1 MDFVLIHGFIFQY
14 LKNNSEF
21 RLVRRWAYVKLDSL
35 FIFPDHFNR
44 SSCLKVFL
52 KHSDVSVSYPH
63 NDTPWITI
71 TEYSGAVH
79 YLKPEVEQAFQTWL
93 TVIYKA
99 SKNETD
105 LVKHDQEYGLHRT
118 SQQMM
123 IPMGLQE
130 RRKLNQSSVTY
141 STAYPVDKNEATVSD
156 TLSPSFQFVGNT
168 HSNKTLEMN
177 DIYKRNSAYTN
188 ARSLSRSSQF
198 NFIPHEDKPP
208 PRPPRNPHPLHTVK
222 EHSTMRDDEI
232 VETKP
237 LTSVKHR
244 YPVTGLAKRMSIAA
258 SDLLGKSRDDLILL
272 LLQLNREKANLKR
285 WHEYFTYQI
294 DQIRL
299 VKGGTREARSDIAAI
314 QGELNDVIG
323 QLELSEPLIK
333 FLDNMIRMGDVYG
346 GDDVLFASE
355 YRRHLLPSHEIVPSN
370 PSLEFARDIEE
381 REVARVL
388 NSSVRHVHR
397 SESPLDENHFS
408 RPITPLS
415 PLNDLNTMNNSNSL
429 SIIPKLDNMPEPEE
443 IRLHRRRLEE
453 ELNNL
458 ENLCAPHQ
466 LIHNKLRDTQKAIRQ
481 NERNKSAEQSN
492 KFHSKAPS
500 ASLLRRLH
508 SEGIHHRQLKSA
520 NNSLRRKTLDGYD
533 NDDLY
538 DYIYKRPSTDFGHDP
553 QSSFRRLRSNSRN
566 NINHKEEFIDNKN
579 LDGIKKFQSIPDDLN
594 LLTRDSLYMQNKTK
608 PLQDER
614 HKPLNFSNPIDF
626 VKKSSA
632 RSRTYSGQRI
642 SPPATTTTTTTRVST
657 INNLLRKSFEL
668 PSKYAVDSEMV
679 GFIDRRMSR
688 KPFREYSSN
697 EIKNNN
703 EWNHNSRNRRS
714 FNATPTQDI
723 QDDLQDYSKSLLS
736 EQKRLYDENKNSSYD
751 SNKLKPSNY
760 DHSIRQKFDDLLE
773 DIDFPTVQ
781 SQYNKDILYED
792 DILRMKNSR
801 DRLEGDRV
809 SQARYDTKLSRN
821 RQPITVSEKIPSK
834 TSSLS
839 TYGQYLDTV
848 YANISQNYP
857 GSTLQ
862 RSELSSG
869 NMKQLDNQSTNR
881 SDYFPTHNSKRDT
894 LISNCSSISE
904 QNKIQP
910 IRKHLLPQTNTSLSE
925 YKSNLY
931 DSYGQRYRD
940 VDNPESTGSLESM
953 FTSQEPYTLE
963 ERRVTTARPLSR
975 EDFIRTNSNNNNN
988 QVNVITLRNKEDK
1001 INSLR
1006 NVLLRQSLT
1015 DSPVY
1020 NQNDDHIFN
1029 GNQATEKSA
1038 AVAERVRLITVK
1050 EQLAKEA
1057 AVTVAPYRKL
1067 PLM

>member
-21 RLVRRWAYVKLDSL
+21 RL
-35 FIFPDHFNR
+35 
-44 SSCLKVFL
+44 
-52 KHSDVSVSYPH
+52 
-63 NDTPWITI
+63 I

-105 LVKHDQEYGLHRT
+105 LVKHNQEYGLHRT
-118 SQQMM
+118 SQQMI

-208 PRPPRNPHPLHTVK
+208 PRPPRNPHALHTVK

-668 PSKYAVDSEMV
+668 PSKYAKNV
-679 GFIDRRMSR
+679 
-688 KPFREYSSN
+688 KKTFREYSSN

-714 FNATPTQDI
+714 FNAISTQDI
-723 QDDLQDYSKSLLS
+723 QDDLQDYSKSLHS

-781 SQYNKDILYED
+781 SQYNKDMLYED
-792 DILRMKNSR
+792 HILRMKSSR
-801 DRLEGDRV
+801 DRLQGDRV
-809 SQARYDTKLSRN
+809 SQAHYDAKLSRN

-910 IRKHLLPQTNTSLSE
+910 IRKHLLPQTNTSL
-925 YKSNLY
+925 
-931 DSYGQRYRD
+931 RYRN

-975 EDFIRTNSNNNNN
+975 EDFIRTNSNNNNNNNNN

-1057 AVTVAPYRKL
+1057 AVTVARLRAREQLSPSASG
-1067 PLM
+1067 